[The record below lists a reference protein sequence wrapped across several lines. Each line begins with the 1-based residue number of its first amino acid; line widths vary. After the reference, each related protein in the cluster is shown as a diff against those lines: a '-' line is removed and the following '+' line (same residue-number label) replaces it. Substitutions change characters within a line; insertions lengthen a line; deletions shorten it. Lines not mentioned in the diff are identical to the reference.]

1 MTLENPRIRFLG
13 PLALARSTAK
23 IIHMLVLHTQRE
35 TDLVYLFTDGR
46 MSDENNG
53 NKVIAYFLLLKVK
66 VNY

>member
-23 IIHMLVLHTQRE
+23 IIHMLVLHTKRE
-35 TDLVYLFTDGR
+35 TALVYLFTDGR

-53 NKVIAYFLLLKVK
+53 NKVIAYFSLLKVK